1 MQEIDGHDMAR
12 IIAAIEA
19 AQAVR
24 EQPSMIIAHT
34 IPGRGVD
41 FMEGN
46 YRWHGKAP
54 NAEQAA
60 AALAQLDLSAKKRP
74 EEGMGV

>member
-1 MQEIDGHDMAR
+1 MTQ
-12 IIAAIEA
+12 IIAAVEA

-24 EQPSMIIAHT
+24 EQPSVIIAHT

-41 FMEGN
+41 FMEGD

-60 AALAQLDLSAKKRP
+60 AALAKLGLSAGKQS
-74 EEGMGV
+74 EGAVGA